1 MKNLLRR
8 YLAVGL
14 FALLA
19 CGTNL
24 SQAAP
29 GAWLTV
35 DRDNL
40 CVTEG
45 AIEKASGDRLRV
57 NVPKMRAYATMATAQ
72 SAEVRFTYLGP
83 TGEDARLGS
92 GEMRRQF
99 GLKLHAQDACN
110 LVYAIWRI
118 EPESKLVVSVKRNL
132 GAHSSAECGNRGYQN
147 IKPGKASAVPRLT
160 PGQSH
165 TLRAEMKRDELRVF
179 VDNHEVWNGVVGSD
193 AATLAGP
200 VGIRSDNA
208 QLEFD
213 LKARK
218 PEGTVGQGKPCK
230 AGDSD

>member
-1 MKNLLRR
+1 MKTRPRR
-8 YLAVGL
+8 CLAVG
-14 FALLA
+14 FFGMVA

-29 GAWLTV
+29 GAWMRV

-45 AIEKASGDRLRV
+45 AVEKSSGDRLRV
-57 NVPKMRAYATMATAQ
+57 NVPKMRAYATVATAQ
-72 SAEVRFTYLGP
+72 SVEVRFTYSGP
-83 TGEDARLGS
+83 TSKAARLGS

-118 EPESKLVVSVKRNL
+118 EPESRLVVSVKRNP

-147 IKPGKASAVPRLT
+147 IRPNRASAVPRLI

-165 TLRAEMKRDELRVF
+165 TLRAEMKHDELRVF
-179 VDNHEVWNGVVGSD
+179 VDNHEVWEGSVGAD
-193 AATLAGP
+193 AAMLAGP
-200 VGIRSDNA
+200 VGVRSDNA
-208 QLEFD
+208 QIEFD

-218 PEGTVGQGKPCK
+218 PEEPNLQGKPCR

>member
-1 MKNLLRR
+1 MKTRPRR
-8 YLAVGL
+8 CLAVGMFTL
-14 FALLA
+14 IA

-29 GAWLTV
+29 GAWMTIE
-35 DRDNL
+35 RDNL

-45 AIEKASGDRLRV
+45 AIEKGSGDRLRV
-57 NVPKMRAYATMATAQ
+57 DAPKMRAYATVATAQ
-72 SAEVRFTYLGP
+72 SVEMRFIYSGP
-83 TGEDARLGS
+83 TSKEARLGS

-99 GLKLHAQDACN
+99 GLKLHALDACN

-118 EPESKLVVSVKRNL
+118 EPESRLAVSVKRNP

-147 IKPGKASAVPRLT
+147 IRPRKASAVPRLT

-179 VDNHEVWNGVVGSD
+179 VDNHEVWQGSVGAD

-200 VGIRSDNA
+200 VGMRSDNA

-218 PEGTVGQGKPCK
+218 PEGTAGQEKPCK